1 MPKVYLNQ
9 EGMYSDITQYIG
21 KITWSGG
28 KSQVARRLDIS
39 LINSILDKSVPNFYI
54 KNGSI
59 LKLFND
65 DGTLLFKG
73 FVFFNERSGT
83 ASTVNVTAYDHLI
96 YTLKNKGV
104 YNFKNKSA
112 EEITSTLCNDF
123 QIPKGNLAKTGI
135 KQTILANNKRIYDIF
150 MQAYTGASKQNGKK
164 YMAAIK
170 EGKLNIIEIGSVMS
184 TFMLSDESNII
195 DSGYT
200 ESIERMVNR
209 VRIYDGK
216 GNSIG
221 MVENAEWI
229 NKYGLLQ
236 DIYTKEK
243 DKQAKTVAKSMLVDV
258 QKVAKITALGNVQCI
273 TGNGIEVK
281 DASSGLIGV
290 FYIDSDT
297 HTWSNGQHIMRL
309 NLNFKNIMDEK

>member
-9 EGMYSDITQYIG
+9 DGVYSDITQYISN
-21 KITWSGG
+21 IAWSGG
-28 KSQVARRLDIS
+28 KNQVARRLDIS

-65 DGTLLFKG
+65 DGILLFKG
-73 FVFFNERSGT
+73 FVFFNERTGNLGT
-83 ASTVNVTAYDHLI
+83 VDVTAYDHLI
-96 YTLKNKGV
+96 YTIKNRGV
-104 YNFKNKSA
+104 YNFKNKTA
-112 EEITSTLCNDF
+112 EDITNILCNDF
-123 QIPKGNLAKTGI
+123 QVPKGYIANTGI

-164 YMAAIK
+164 YMATIK

-184 TFMLSDESNII
+184 SFMLSDESNII
-195 DSGYT
+195 DSSYT

-221 MVENAEWI
+221 LVENADLI
-229 NKYGLLQ
+229 KKYGILQ
-236 DIYTKEK
+236 DVYTKEK
-243 DKQAKTVAKSMLVDV
+243 DKQAKTVAKSMLEDV
-258 QKVAKITALGNVQCI
+258 QKIVKITALGNVECV
-273 TGNGIEVK
+273 TGNGIQLK
-281 DASSGLIGV
+281 DAATGLTGV

-297 HTWSNGQHIMRL
+297 HTWSNGQHIMKL